1 MIYFLTKQEK
11 IIFVFL
17 IAGLLIGSGV
27 RLFYTKEEFKPN
39 SEDELTLIE
48 NQLIEKS
55 KTIDSL
61 LVDEKNKDN
70 SQNTKRNDKI
80 KKVKLK
86 TGSVDIN
93 KAGFN
98 ELILLPSV
106 GPVLA
111 DRIIEYRKT
120 KGMFSS
126 PEELIKVKG
135 IGKKKLSSFIQYI
148 YVAR

>member
-1 MIYFLTKQEK
+1 MIDFLTKQEK

-17 IAGLLIGSGV
+17 ISGLLIGSGI

-39 SEDELTLIE
+39 SQDELNLIK
-48 NQLIEKS
+48 NHLIEKS

-61 LVDEKNKDN
+61 LVDEKNN
-70 SQNTKRNDKI
+70 SQG
-80 KKVKLK
+80 KKQSAKTQKVNLK

-93 KAGFN
+93 KAGFD
-98 ELILLPSV
+98 ELILLPGV

-126 PEELIKVKG
+126 PEELLKVKG
-135 IGKKKLSSFIQYI
+135 IGKKKLSSFIKYI
-148 YVAR
+148 YVAH